1 MSFDLKNDYSQIK
14 SKLAAYQLVN
24 ENKKN
29 EEIIKKSRD
38 GDNQEQDTRKIGQGI
53 EELTDKVKKTTKKV
67 KNQFEELIDI
77 FKYTIPKPET
87 GKYDSTLVRLFLLA
101 LSNTKERIL
110 QIIFEETITALGCSQ
125 EQEFE
130 TDVPIYIKVESI
142 DLFNILKE
150 DPNDSP
156 MSFFYEKEEVP
167 NGSLP
172 FSMNRSLKSRLSEDG
187 VPFSNENGGKYIG
200 ASSTEIFDFEYVT
213 QDDDGNQGDFYK
225 VTLTKKV
232 DGKKRISDFLLDYYL
247 SIDIVEFDV
256 IISSVMNSMMGWL
269 DTSIGVDTDKQN
281 DIGFFSKMLTRI
293 LGLCF
298 DETQEIDVSGT
309 AKIGELD
316 LVDDSFFQLSP
327 VDLRNIEVTIENVRN
342 GVVEFEDCGNV
353 KLPVDTEG
361 TQRMLK
367 NLQNEDSVERKIGI
381 VESMLNDISNNK
393 QWKNLTLPGLN
404 LNSSIKMDFIKEIP
418 TSLVKSILSPKM
430 LFGLITLAK
439 SLKLPN
445 IDNIGSLQSF
455 LLTFKRFV
463 VNLMSK
469 TASIFIEEL
478 FEIIKK
484 NISLLVEDIL
494 KTIAFETKN
503 KQIKIIAS
511 IIYALYLLGS
521 LIVDFRKCKSVV
533 DELLKLLN
541 LGLSFIGGPQIPLP
555 ILAAADLLPGVSD
568 IRAFSNV
575 LEQLQKSGLPT
586 GDLPDGSPNLMNIA
600 MLGMIKGQNQEVSEN
615 GKVNVF
621 IPPITITPAGV
632 TIPTKAW
639 GKQL

>member
-14 SKLAAYQLVN
+14 NKLAAYQLVN

-53 EELTDKVKKTTKKV
+53 EELTDNVKKTTKQV

-77 FKYTIPKPET
+77 FKYTIPKPES
-87 GKYDSTLVRLFLLA
+87 GSYDSTLVRLFLLA
-101 LSNTKERIL
+101 LSNTKERLL

-130 TDVPIYIKVESI
+130 PGVPIYIKVETI

-156 MSFFYEKEEVP
+156 MSFFYEKTEVS
-167 NGSLP
+167 NGTLP
-172 FSMNRSLKSRLSEDG
+172 FSMNRSLKSRFGEEG
-187 VPFSNENGGKYIG
+187 VPFSTDNGGKYIG
-200 ASSTEIFDFEYVT
+200 ASGSEIFDFEYVT
-213 QDDDGNQGDFYK
+213 QDDKGNQGDFYK
-225 VTLTKKV
+225 VTLTKEI
-232 DGKKRISDFLLDYYL
+232 DGAKRISDFLLDYYQ
-247 SIDIVEFDV
+247 SIDILEFDV
-256 IISSVMNSMMGWL
+256 VISSVMNSMMGWL
-269 DTSIGVDTDKQN
+269 DTSIGTDSDKQN
-281 DIGFFSKMLTRI
+281 DFGYFSKILTRI

-316 LVDDSFFQLSP
+316 LVDQSFFELSP
-327 VDLRNIEVTIENVRN
+327 LDLRNIEVEVDNIRK

-353 KLPVDTEG
+353 KLPVDTIG
-361 TQRMLK
+361 TQTMLRK
-367 NLQNEDSVERKIGI
+367 LQDENSIERKIGI
-381 VESMLNDISNNK
+381 VESMLDNTANNK
-393 QWKNLTLPGLN
+393 EWESATLPGLN
-404 LNSSIKMDFIKEIP
+404 FNASVKMDFIKKIP
-418 TSLVKSILSPKM
+418 SSIVKSILSPKM
-430 LFGLITLAK
+430 LFGLITLSK
-439 SLKLPN
+439 SLKLSN
-445 IDNIGSLQSF
+445 IDNIDSLQSF
-455 LLTFKRFV
+455 VLVFKRFI
-463 VNLMSK
+463 VNITSK
-469 TASIFIEEL
+469 VASIFIEEL

-484 NISLLVEDIL
+484 NISQLVEDIL
-494 KTIAFETKN
+494 KTIALETKN
-503 KQIKIIAS
+503 KQIRIIAS

-568 IRAFSNV
+568 TRAFSNV

-600 MLGMIKGQNQEVSEN
+600 MFGLIKGQNQEVSEN

-632 TIPTKAW
+632 TVPTKAW

>member
-130 TDVPIYIKVESI
+130 TGVPIYIKVESI

-150 DPNDSP
+150 DSNDSP
-156 MSFFYEKEEVP
+156 MSFFYEKEEVS

-621 IPPITITPAGV
+621 IPPIAITPAGV

>member
-14 SKLAAYQLVN
+14 NKLAAYQLVN

-38 GDNQEQDTRKIGQGI
+38 GDNQEQDTKKIGQGI

-77 FKYTIPKPET
+77 FKYTIPKPEA
-87 GKYDSTLVRLFLLA
+87 GSYDSTLVRLFLLA

-130 TDVPIYIKVESI
+130 PGVPIYIKVETI

-156 MSFFYEKEEVP
+156 MSFFYEKTDVP
-167 NGSLP
+167 NGTLP
-172 FSMNRSLKSRLSEDG
+172 FSMNRSLKSRFDEEG
-187 VPFSNENGGKYIG
+187 VPFSNDNGGKYIG
-200 ASSTEIFDFEYVT
+200 ASGSEIFDFEYVT
-213 QDDDGNQGDFYK
+213 QDDEGNQGDFYK
-225 VTLTKKV
+225 VTLSKKIN
-232 DGKKRISDFLLDYYL
+232 GTKRISDFLLDYYL
-247 SIDIVEFDV
+247 STDILEFDV
-256 IISSVMNSMMGWL
+256 VISTVMNSMMGWL
-269 DTSIGVDTDKQN
+269 DTSIGTDSDKQN
-281 DIGFFSKMLTRI
+281 DFGYFSKILTRI

-316 LVDDSFFQLSP
+316 LVDESFFELNP
-327 VDLRNIEVTIENVRN
+327 LDLRNIEVEVENIRK

-353 KLPVDTEG
+353 KLPVDTIG
-361 TQRMLK
+361 TQTMLRK
-367 NLQNEDSVERKIGI
+367 LQDEDSIERKIGI
-381 VESMLNDISNNK
+381 VESMLDNTANNK
-393 QWKNLTLPGLN
+393 EWENATLPGINFNASVKL
-404 LNSSIKMDFIKEIP
+404 DFIKKLV
-418 TSLVKSILSPKM
+418 TSIVKSILSPKM
-430 LFGLITLAK
+430 LFGLITLSK
-439 SLKLPN
+439 SLKLSN
-445 IDNIGSLQSF
+445 IDNIDSLQSF
-455 LLTFKRFV
+455 VLVFKRFI
-463 VNLMSK
+463 VNITSK
-469 TASIFIEEL
+469 VASIFIEEL

-484 NISLLVEDIL
+484 NISQLVEDIL
-494 KTIAFETKN
+494 KTIALETKN
-503 KQIKIIAS
+503 KQIRIIAS

-568 IRAFSNV
+568 TRAFSNV

-600 MLGMIKGQNQEVSEN
+600 MFGLVKGQNQEVSEN

-632 TIPTKAW
+632 TVPTKAW

>member
-130 TDVPIYIKVESI
+130 TGVPIYIKVESI

-156 MSFFYEKEEVP
+156 MSFFYEKEEIP

-621 IPPITITPAGV
+621 IPPIAITPAGV